1 MQENPDYETDPPLPD
16 IRPLREQ
23 VVAKIK
29 KLELLSSTGLWILA
43 LFTALSIGAHRNFDF
58 LPPLSEGIRSLLGAG
73 PPVRYINWA
82 LVLYGF
88 SAIIL
93 ILTQMANNKR
103 PKGALAHFGYLGA
116 FYFFYHFSE
125 GLSDNFW
132 AIFAVGLTILGLQS
146 YHVWNYYHEKID
158 EQNAVLEELEKLIQ
172 QESPRYTD

>member
-1 MQENPDYETDPPLPD
+1 MSQESESPLPD
-16 IRPLREQ
+16 IKPLREQ
-23 VVAKIK
+23 VQKEIK

-58 LPPLSEGIRSLLGAG
+58 LPQLSEGMMVALGSG

-103 PKGALAHFGYLGA
+103 PRGALAHFGYLGA
-116 FYFFYHFSE
+116 FYLFYHFSD
-125 GLSDNFW
+125 GLKDNFW
-132 AIFAVGLTILGLQS
+132 AVFAAGLTILSLQS
-146 YHVWNYYHEKID
+146 YHVWHFYHEKIH
-158 EQNAVLEELEKLIQ
+158 EQKEVLEELNKLI
-172 QESPRYTD
+172 ELNMDSEY